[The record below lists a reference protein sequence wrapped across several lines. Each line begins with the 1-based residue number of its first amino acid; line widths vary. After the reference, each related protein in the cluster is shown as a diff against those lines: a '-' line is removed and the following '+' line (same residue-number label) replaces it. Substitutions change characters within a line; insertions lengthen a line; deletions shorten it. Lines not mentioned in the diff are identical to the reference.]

1 MHRGIALG
9 LLAALLA
16 GDARAQTPTFQ
27 GPALQAPPI
36 ADIASYAGPD
46 RAQRLI
52 AGAKKEGALTLYSSG
67 PIEDTTAITY
77 AFEKKYGLPV
87 RLWRGSSEDILRR
100 AMTEARGSRYEV
112 DVAET
117 AGPEMEAL
125 TREKLMQAIA
135 SPVFA
140 ELIPQA
146 VVPGRAWVMSRLSVF
161 AAGTN
166 TNLVKAA
173 DAPRSYEDLTDSKW
187 KGKLGIEADD
197 AGWFLAVLGEM
208 GEAKGLKLFRDIV
221 AKNGMSI
228 RKGHTL
234 LANLVAAG
242 EVPLAL
248 TLYGYRVAAMTKA
261 GAPISGITL
270 PPAVALP
277 TGIAAFRKAP
287 HPNAAVLFVD
297 FYLSDGQRILAE
309 RGNVPT
315 NARVM
320 APPPDLTLID
330 SAKLLDDGG
339 KWSKLFQ
346 EVFVDQGR

>member
-1 MHRGIALG
+1 MLRSIALG
-9 LLAALLA
+9 LLAGLLS
-16 GDARAQTPTFQ
+16 GDARAQ
-27 GPALQAPPI
+27 APPI
-36 ADIASYAGPD
+36 VDIAAYAGPD
-46 RAQRLI
+46 RTQRLI

-67 PIEDTTAITY
+67 TIEDTTAITY
-77 AFEKKYGLPV
+77 AFEKKYGVPV

-100 AMTEARGSRYEV
+100 AMTEARGSRYDV

-125 TREKLMQAIA
+125 AREKLMQAIT

-146 VVPGRAWVMSRLSVF
+146 VDPRRAWVMSRLSVF

-173 DAPRSYEDLTDSKW
+173 DAPKSYEDLTDPRW

-197 AGWFLAVLGEM
+197 AGWFLTVLGSM
-208 GEAKGLKLFRDIV
+208 GEEKGLKLFRDIV
-221 AKNGMSI
+221 GRNGISI

-248 TLYGYRVAAMTKA
+248 TVYGYRIEAMKKA
-261 GAPISGITL
+261 GAPIAGVIL

-277 TGIAAFRKAP
+277 TGIAAFRRAP

-297 FYLSDGQRILAE
+297 FFLSDGQRILAE

-315 NARVM
+315 NARVK
-320 APPPDLTLID
+320 APPPDLALID
-330 SAKLLDDGG
+330 SAKLLDEGD

-346 EVFVDQGR
+346 DVFVGQGR

>member
-1 MHRGIALG
+1 MQARIALG
-9 LLAALLA
+9 VLLGLMAALLA
-16 GDARAQTPTFQ
+16 GHARAQTPTV
-27 GPALQAPPI
+27 QAPAI
-36 ADIASYAGPD
+36 VEIASYAGPD
-46 RAQRLI
+46 RTQRLI

-77 AFEKKYGLPV
+77 AFEKKYGVPV

-100 AMTEARGSRYEV
+100 AMAEARGNRYDV

-125 TREKLMQAIA
+125 AREKLMQGIA

-146 VVPGRAWVMSRLSVF
+146 VEPRQPWVMSRLSVF
-161 AAGTN
+161 AIGIN
-166 TNLVKAA
+166 TNLVKAD
-173 DAPRSYEDLTDSKW
+173 DAPRSYEDLADPRW

-197 AGWFLAVLGEM
+197 AGWFLTVVANM
-208 GEAKGLKLFRDIV
+208 GESKGLKLFRAIV
-221 AKNGMSI
+221 ARNGMSI

-242 EVPLAL
+242 EVPVAL
-248 TLYGYRVAAMTKA
+248 TVYDYRIDAMKKA
-261 GAPISGITL
+261 GAPITGIVL

-277 TGIAAFRKAP
+277 TGIAVFRRAP
-287 HPNAAVLFVD
+287 HPNAAVLFMD
-297 FYLSDGQRILAE
+297 FVLGDGQRILAE

-315 NARVM
+315 NARVKE
-320 APPPDLTLID
+320 PPTDLNLID
-330 SAKLLDDGG
+330 SARLLDGG
-339 KWSKLFQ
+339 DKWPKLFQ
-346 EVFVDQGR
+346 DVFVDQGR